1 MKGDH
6 GFSVSHKAHS
16 CLHIRPIRPPSIG
29 GSHCTRSR
37 CLSIPDV
44 RGSAVHDQRFTP
56 TSPLSLHLRPGAY
69 FRGRESLDESQD
81 LKPVA
86 TVTPAPWKTG
96 QRGCFTLHAAYQR
109 TGGEDDQRTEGQEDR
124 SSFSLIVT
132 SFCPI
137 SSFLFQKS
145 VQSCRPVV
153 SLQMPSEESKA
164 ATGAEERL
172 PDVLVSMAGCRC

>member
-109 TGGEDDQRTEGQEDR
+109 TEDRRGGRPEDRRTRGQEQFQLDCDVFL
-124 SSFSLIVT
+124 SNQLVSF
-132 SFCPI
+132 P
-137 SSFLFQKS
+137 
-145 VQSCRPVV
+145 
-153 SLQMPSEESKA
+153 
-164 ATGAEERL
+164 EERPEL
-172 PDVLVSMAGCRC
+172 QTCGVPPDAVRGI